1 MRNRALFRVF
11 RLNIVFIHIGRKFMK
26 KTNKIGIALAAAS
39 FAAVSFSGCDWLF
52 DEESGIF
59 SYGYTTVTATETV
72 PLAYSS
78 SNYVFEVSPTTLN
91 LNISGLSSGKSIYL
105 AKVNKSEKY
114 TIPTTAQRAVQ
125 NDSGVSSR
133 SAASEISEI
142 DLSSSSE
149 AAVGQFRHFRPEE
162 IKLEDIQKSAR
173 SANRAVAIASTAG
186 ATTYAVGDTK
196 DIYVDNDVNLSSY
209 AKQKAK
215 LVAKGSKCY
224 VWAVESDFTKMG
236 KSSSDIATKFQKKF
250 DGFYPIETNIFGTES
265 NKLIDSLSS
274 EETVSAA
281 SKKYTMASNSDTGE
295 MINIVLY
302 DIGADYNQSSQCGVL
317 GYFYSKDYLMRTTGS
332 NTVVDYSN
340 QGKYFYIDAPYAAS
354 AVKDSS
360 GKEQDTFSTTI
371 STLAHEFQHMINFG
385 VKNIEK
391 DLSPD
396 TSYNEM
402 LSMLCEDMMSS
413 QLGLD
418 DDENVRAER
427 LPYFNTSYMLSGIRE
442 YRDDGYAA
450 LSYST
455 SYGFG
460 SWLCRQYGGAA
471 LVKEIMSN
479 DYVDNDSIV
488 NAVNTLNGKSY
499 TFDDLFKQFLVA
511 CVDKNGT
518 TGYTHNK
525 NASQTVTYSSGSTTY
540 KYPMTAINLWSSD
553 YAYPTSTNTFIVE
566 NQTIAAYEAN
576 STSYT
581 GPFLFS
587 NAYGFDLR
595 PFYGMTLHRIGTT
608 SGSDLSLSF
617 SSSGADCLT
626 MYVIIL

>member
-1 MRNRALFRVF
+1 
-11 RLNIVFIHIGRKFMK
+11 MK

-72 PLAYSS
+72 SKAYSS

-162 IKLEDIQKSAR
+162 IKLEDIQKSVR
-173 SANRAVAIASTAG
+173 SIADSVPIQPVAS
-186 ATTYAVGDTK
+186 ATYSVGKTK
-196 DIYVDNDVNLSSY
+196 DIYVDNNVDLNSY
-209 AKQKAK
+209 ASKKAT
-215 LVAKGSKCY
+215 LYASGDNCY
-224 VWAVESDFTKMG
+224 VWVVSDSFTTKLTETEKKSIAETFRDKFEAFYPMETYVFGKESD
-236 KSSSDIATKFQKKF
+236 
-250 DGFYPIETNIFGTES
+250 
-265 NKLIDSLSS
+265 KLINSNATTNKVSEAAIYDMSS
-274 EETVSAA
+274 
-281 SKKYTMASNSDTGE
+281 YSDTGTK
-295 MINIVLY
+295 INIVIY
-302 DIGADYNQSSQCGVL
+302 DIGTDYDSSNQCGVL
-317 GYFYSKDYLMRTTGS
+317 GYFYAKDYFTKLTNS
-332 NTVVDYSN
+332 NTVIDYSN

-354 AVKDSS
+354 KVKDSD
-360 GKEQDTFSTTI
+360 GKTQYTLSTTI

-442 YRDDGYAA
+442 YRDDGAAA

-518 TGYTHNK
+518 KGYTHNK
-525 NASQTVTYSSGSTTY
+525 NAYQAVTYSSGSDTY
-540 KYPMTAINLWSSD
+540 SYPMTAIDLWASA
-553 YAYPTSTNTFIVE
+553 YGYPTSTNKFLIE
-566 NQTIAAYEAN
+566 NQEKCAYD
-576 STSYT
+576 TSVSSWT
-581 GPFLFS
+581 GPFILS
-587 NAYGFDLR
+587 NAYVVSLR
-595 PFYGMTLHRIGTT
+595 PYYGISLHKIGTT
-608 SGSDLSLSF
+608 SGSDLSLTF

>member
-1 MRNRALFRVF
+1 MRNRAFFRVF

-26 KTNKIGIALAAAS
+26 KINKIGIALAAAS
-39 FAAVSFSGCDWLF
+39 FAAVSFSGCSWLF

-59 SYGYTTVTATETV
+59 SPGYSSVTATETV
-72 PLAYSS
+72 SKTYSS
-78 SNYVFEVSPTTLN
+78 SNYVFEVSPTTLQ
-91 LNISGLSSGKSIYL
+91 LNVSGLSRGKNIYL
-105 AKVNKSEKY
+105 AKVNTSEKY
-114 TIPTTAQRAVQ
+114 TIPINAQRAAT
-125 NDSGVSSR
+125 SATGLASR

-186 ATTYAVGDTK
+186 ATTYAVGNTK
-196 DIYVDNDVNLSSY
+196 DIYVDNDVDLNSY
-209 AKQKAK
+209 A
-215 LVAKGSKCY
+215 SKPATLYASGDNCY
-224 VWAVESDFTKMG
+224 VWVVSDSFTDTLT
-236 KSSSDIATKFQKKF
+236 SSEKTSIAETFRDKFEA
-250 DGFYPIETNIFGTES
+250 FYPIETYVFGNES
-265 NKLIDSLSS
+265 NKLINPLASTNKVS
-274 EETVSAA
+274 EAAIYDMA
-281 SKKYTMASNSDTGE
+281 SKSDTGTK
-295 MINIVLY
+295 INIVLY
-302 DIGADYNQSSQCGVL
+302 DIGADYNKSSQCGVL
-317 GYFYSKDYLMRTTGS
+317 GYFYSKDYFTKTSGS
-332 NTVVDYSN
+332 NTVIDYSN

-354 AVKDSS
+354 KVKDSD
-360 GKEQDTFSTTI
+360 GKTQDTLSTTI

-413 QLGLD
+413 QLELD
-418 DDENVRAER
+418 DDENVKAER

-442 YRDDGYAA
+442 YRDDGAAA

-479 DYVDNDSIV
+479 DYVDNDSLV

-518 TGYTHNK
+518 TGYTHKK
-525 NASQTVTYSSGSTTY
+525 NAAQTVTYESTSY
-540 KYPMTAINLWSSD
+540 SYPMTAIDLWASA
-553 YAYPTSTNTFIVE
+553 YGYPTSTNTFLIE
-566 NQTIAAYEAN
+566 NQEKCAYD
-576 STSYT
+576 TSVSSWT
-581 GPFLFS
+581 GPFILS
-587 NAYGFDLR
+587 NAYGVSLR
-595 PFYGMTLHRIGTT
+595 PYYGITLHKIGTT
-608 SGSDLSLSF
+608 SGSDLSLTF
-617 SSSGADCLT
+617 SESGADCVT

>member
-1 MRNRALFRVF
+1 
-11 RLNIVFIHIGRKFMK
+11 MK
-26 KTNKIGIALAAAS
+26 KINKIGIAIAAAS
-39 FAAVSFSGCDWLF
+39 FAAVSFSGCSWLF

-72 PLAYSS
+72 PQAYSS

-125 NDSGVSSR
+125 NASGVSSR

-149 AAVGQFRHFRPEE
+149 AAGGQFRHFRPEE
-162 IKLEDIQKSAR
+162 IKLEDIQKSVR
-173 SANRAVAIASTAG
+173 SIADSVPIQPVAST
-186 ATTYAVGDTK
+186 TYSVGKTK
-196 DIYVDNDVNLSSY
+196 YIYVDNNVDLNSY
-209 AKQKAK
+209 A
-215 LVAKGSKCY
+215 SKEATLYASGDNCY
-224 VWAVESDFTKMG
+224 VWVVSDSFTTKLTETEKKSIAETFRDKFEAFYPMETYVFGKESD
-236 KSSSDIATKFQKKF
+236 
-250 DGFYPIETNIFGTES
+250 
-265 NKLIDSLSS
+265 KLINSNATTNKVSEAAIYDMSS
-274 EETVSAA
+274 
-281 SKKYTMASNSDTGE
+281 YSDTGTK
-295 MINIVLY
+295 INIVLY
-302 DIGADYNQSSQCGVL
+302 DIGADYNSSSQCGVL
-317 GYFYSKDYLMRTTGS
+317 GYFYAKDYFTKTSGS

-354 AVKDSS
+354 AVTDSS

-418 DDENVRAER
+418 DDENVKAER

-442 YRDDGYAA
+442 YRDDGAAA

-479 DYVDNDSIV
+479 DYVDNDSLV

-511 CVDKNGT
+511 CVDKNKT

-525 NASQTVTYSSGSTTY
+525 NAAQTVTYSGESDTY
-540 KYPMTAINLWSSD
+540 SYPMTAIDLWASA
-553 YAYPTSTNTFIVE
+553 YGYPTSTNKFLIE
-566 NQTIAAYEAN
+566 NQEKCAYD
-576 STSYT
+576 TSVSSWT
-581 GPFLFS
+581 GPFILS
-587 NAYGFDLR
+587 NAYGVSLR
-595 PFYGMTLHRIGTT
+595 PYYGITLHKIGTT
-608 SGSDLSLSF
+608 SGSDLSLTF
-617 SSSGADCLT
+617 SESGADCVT

>member
-1 MRNRALFRVF
+1 
-11 RLNIVFIHIGRKFMK
+11 MK
-26 KTNKIGIALAAAS
+26 KINKIGIVLAAAS
-39 FAAVSFSGCDWLF
+39 FAAVSFSGCSWLF

-72 PLAYSS
+72 PQTYSS

-125 NDSGVSSR
+125 NASR

-173 SANRAVAIASTAG
+173 SANRAVTIASTAG
-186 ATTYAVGDTK
+186 ATTYAVGNTK

-209 AKQKAK
+209 AKKTAK

-224 VWAVESDFTKMG
+224 VWAVESDFTKMN
-236 KSSSDIATKFQKKF
+236 KSSSDIATKFQEKF

-302 DIGADYNQSSQCGVL
+302 DIGADYKQSSQCGVL

-354 AVKDSS
+354 AVTDSS

-418 DDENVRAER
+418 DDENVKAER

-442 YRDDGYAA
+442 YRDDGAAA

-479 DYVDNDSIV
+479 DYVDNDSLV
-488 NAVNTLNGKSY
+488 NAVNALNGKSY

-518 TGYTHNK
+518 TDYTHNK
-525 NASQTVTYSSGSTTY
+525 NAAQTVTYESTSY
-540 KYPMTAINLWSSD
+540 SYPMTAIDLWASA
-553 YAYPTSTNTFIVE
+553 YGYPTSTNKFLIE
-566 NQTIAAYEAN
+566 NQEKCAYD
-576 STSYT
+576 TSVSSWT
-581 GPFLFS
+581 GPFILS
-587 NAYGFDLR
+587 NAYGVSLR
-595 PFYGMTLHRIGTT
+595 PYYGITLHKLGTT
-608 SGSDLSLSF
+608 SGSDLSLTF
-617 SSSGADCLT
+617 SESGADCVT

>member
-1 MRNRALFRVF
+1 
-11 RLNIVFIHIGRKFMK
+11 MK
-26 KTNKIGIALAAAS
+26 KINKIGIALAAAS
-39 FAAVSFSGCDWLF
+39 FAAVSFSGCSWLF

-59 SYGYTTVTATETV
+59 SPGYSSVTATETV
-72 PLAYSS
+72 SKTYSS
-78 SNYVFEVSPTTLN
+78 SNYVFEVSPTTLQ
-91 LNISGLSSGKSIYL
+91 LNVSGLSSGKNIYL
-105 AKVNKSEKY
+105 AKVNTSEKY
-114 TIPTTAQRAVQ
+114 TIPINAQRAAT
-125 NDSGVSSR
+125 SATGLASR
-133 SAASEISEI
+133 SAASEIAEI
-142 DLSSSSE
+142 ELSSSSE
-149 AAVGQFRHFRPEE
+149 AAEGQFRHFHPEE

-186 ATTYAVGDTK
+186 ATTYAVGNTK

-209 AKQKAK
+209 AKKTAK

-224 VWAVESDFTKMG
+224 VWAVESDFTKMN
-236 KSSSDIATKFQKKF
+236 KSSSDIATKFQEKF
-250 DGFYPIETNIFGTES
+250 DEFYPIETNIFGTES

-274 EETVSAA
+274 EDTVSAA

-302 DIGADYNQSSQCGVL
+302 DIGADYKQSSQCGVL

-396 TSYNEM
+396 TAYNEM

-418 DDENVRAER
+418 DDKSVKAER

-442 YRDDGYAA
+442 YRDDGAAA

-479 DYVDNDSIV
+479 DYVDNDSLV

-511 CVDKNGT
+511 CVDKNKT

-525 NASQTVTYSSGSTTY
+525 NAAQTVTYSGESDTY
-540 KYPMTAINLWSSD
+540 SYPMTAIDLWASA
-553 YAYPTSTNTFIVE
+553 YGYPTSTNKFLIE
-566 NQTIAAYEAN
+566 NQENCAYDK
-576 STSYT
+576 SVSSWT
-581 GPFLFS
+581 GPFILS
-587 NAYGFDLR
+587 NAYGVSLR
-595 PFYGMTLHRIGTT
+595 PYYGISLHQIGTT
-608 SGSDLSLSF
+608 SGSDLSLTF
-617 SSSGADCLT
+617 SSSGADCVT

>member
-26 KTNKIGIALAAAS
+26 KINKIGIALAAAS

-72 PLAYSS
+72 PKAYSS

-125 NDSGVSSR
+125 NASGVSSR

-149 AAVGQFRHFRPEE
+149 SAVGQFRHFRPEE
-162 IKLEDIQKSAR
+162 IKLEDIQKSVR
-173 SANRAVAIASTAG
+173 SIADSVPVQPVAST
-186 ATTYAVGDTK
+186 TYSVGKKK
-196 DIYVDNDVNLSSY
+196 DIYVDNNVDLNSY
-209 AKQKAK
+209 ASKKAT
-215 LVAKGSKCY
+215 LYASGDNCY
-224 VWAVESDFTKMG
+224 VWVVSDSFTTKLTENEKKSIAETFRDKFEAFYPMETYVFGKESD
-236 KSSSDIATKFQKKF
+236 
-250 DGFYPIETNIFGTES
+250 
-265 NKLIDSLSS
+265 KLINSNATTNKVSEAAIYDMSS
-274 EETVSAA
+274 
-281 SKKYTMASNSDTGE
+281 YSDTGTK
-295 MINIVLY
+295 INIVIY
-302 DIGADYNQSSQCGVL
+302 DIGTDYDSSNQCGVL
-317 GYFYSKDYLMRTTGS
+317 GYFYAKDYFTKLTNS
-332 NTVVDYSN
+332 NTVIDYSN

-354 AVKDSS
+354 KVKDSD
-360 GKEQDTFSTTI
+360 GKTQDTLSTTI

-442 YRDDGYAA
+442 YRDDGAAA